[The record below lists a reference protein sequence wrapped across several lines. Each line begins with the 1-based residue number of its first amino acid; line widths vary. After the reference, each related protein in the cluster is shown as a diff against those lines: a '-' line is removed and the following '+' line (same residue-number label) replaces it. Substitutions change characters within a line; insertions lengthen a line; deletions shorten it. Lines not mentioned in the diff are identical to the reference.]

1 MTFRSRIID
10 SSKFDDG
17 SSTDVYEI
25 SDGDQLIGTK
35 TIRCPATGPV
45 EITYKLGDRAFDN
58 PDAFMTAYLKAQ
70 AVTA

>member
-1 MTFRSRIID
+1 MTFRTRKID
-10 SSKFDDG
+10 SQPFDDG
-17 SSTDVYEI
+17 ARADVYSI
-25 SDGDQLIGTK
+25 SDGDQVIGTK
-35 TIRCPATGPV
+35 TIRCPETGPV